1 MDDKDEVKK
10 RAMNI
15 RKIRLEREKAVFMK
29 LGGKLRAY
37 FFTGIL
43 VTAPVMI
50 TFFVAYKVIVFIDV
64 SVNRLL
70 PPQFKP
76 DNFLQLKSYYDDL
89 PFTIPGLG
97 IIILVAALIL
107 VGMFAA
113 GFLGK
118 FFLKLGE
125 WIVYKVPFI
134 SSVYS
139 LLKQIFE
146 TFLSGKSNA
155 FKKVV
160 LLEYP
165 RKGIWILGFVSADT
179 EGEVREILGREM
191 VNVFIPTTP
200 NPTSGFLIFVP
211 REDVVELDMGVEEG
225 IKFVISGGIVAPD
238 EAKRLKKR
246 RA

>member
-1 MDDKDEVKK
+1 MDNQDEIKK

-15 RKIRLEREKAVFMK
+15 KKIRLEKEKDVFMK

-50 TFFVAYKVIVFIDV
+50 TFYVAYKVIVFIDV

-76 DNFLQLKSYYDDL
+76 DNFL

-97 IIILVAALIL
+97 IIILVVVLIFI
-107 VGMFAA
+107 GMFAA
-113 GFLGK
+113 GFMGK

-125 WIVYKVPFI
+125 WLVYKMPLI
-134 SSVYS
+134 SSIYS
-139 LLKQIFE
+139 VLKQIFE
-146 TFLSGKSNA
+146 TFLSNKSNA

-179 EGEVREILGREM
+179 DGEVKELLKQKM
-191 VNVFIPTTP
+191 VNIFIPTTP

-211 REDVVELDMGVEEG
+211 KEDVVELDMSVEDG
-225 IKFVISGGIVAPD
+225 IKFVISGGIVAPQ

-246 RA
+246 VKE

>member
-1 MDDKDEVKK
+1 MSKNNEVTK

-15 RKIRLEREKAVFMK
+15 KKLRLEREKAVFMK
-29 LGGKLRAY
+29 LGGKLKAY

-50 TFFVAYKVIVFIDV
+50 TFFVAYKLIVFVDV
-64 SVNRLL
+64 SVNKIL
-70 PPQFKP
+70 PPQFAL
-76 DNFLQLKSYYDDL
+76 NNYL

-97 IIILVAALIL
+97 IIILVVALIL

-113 GFLGK
+113 GFLGR
-118 FFLKLGE
+118 FFLRLGE

-146 TFLSGKSNA
+146 TFLSSKSDA

-165 RKGIWILGFVSADT
+165 RKGIWILGFVSTDT
-179 EGEVREILGREM
+179 EGEVKDIVKKDM

-211 REDVVELDMGVEEG
+211 REDVVELEMSVEDG
-225 IKFVISGGIVAPD
+225 IKFVISGGIVSPD
-238 EAKRLKKR
+238 ELKQKKKR
-246 RA
+246 K

>member
-1 MDDKDEVKK
+1 MSKNNEVTK

-15 RKIRLEREKAVFMK
+15 KKLRLEREKAVFMK
-29 LGGKLRAY
+29 LGGKLKAY

-50 TFFVAYKVIVFIDV
+50 TFFVAYKLIVFVDV
-64 SVNRLL
+64 SVNKLL
-70 PPQFKP
+70 PPQFAL
-76 DNFLQLKSYYDDL
+76 NNYL

-97 IIILVAALIL
+97 IVILVVALIL
-107 VGMFAA
+107 IGMFAA
-113 GFLGK
+113 GFLGR
-118 FFLKLGE
+118 FFLRLGE

-146 TFLSGKSNA
+146 TFLSSKSDA

-165 RKGIWILGFVSADT
+165 RKGIWILGLVSSDT
-179 EGEVREILGREM
+179 KGEVHERLGEEM
-191 VNVFIPTTP
+191 LNIFIPTTP

-211 REDVVELDMGVEEG
+211 KKDTIELDMTVEEG
-225 IKFVISGGIVAPD
+225 IKFIISGGLVEPGD
-238 EAKRLKKR
+238 PRLKKK
-246 RA
+246 

>member
-1 MDDKDEVKK
+1 MDNQDEIKK

-15 RKIRLEREKAVFMK
+15 KKIRLEKEKDVFMK

-76 DNFLQLKSYYDDL
+76 DNFL

-97 IIILVAALIL
+97 IIILVVVLIFI
-107 VGMFAA
+107 GMFAA
-113 GFLGK
+113 GFMGK

-125 WIVYKVPFI
+125 WLVYKMPFI
-134 SSVYS
+134 SSIYS
-139 LLKQIFE
+139 VLKQIFE
-146 TFLSGKSNA
+146 TFLSNKSNA

-179 EGEVREILGREM
+179 DGEVKELLKQEM
-191 VNVFIPTTP
+191 VNIFIPTTP

-211 REDVVELDMGVEEG
+211 REDVVELDMSVEDG
-225 IKFVISGGIVAPD
+225 IKFVISGGIVAPQ

-246 RA
+246 VKE